1 MTQEEILEALKNAKW
16 NKSKEKGA
24 FGKERE
30 YTELLLFYDK
40 NNAYSVHGI
49 RYVDDDSTIVLTFTK
64 LVPKVKAYSSFDEQ
78 PYKEVE
84 TMKTMWYSELMEK
97 YGGIINAMKS
107 IE

>member
-1 MTQEEILEALKNAKW
+1 MTQEEILEAIKNAKW
-16 NKSKEKGA
+16 NQSKEKGA

-49 RYVDDDSTIVLTFTK
+49 RHNNDDMVLVFTK
-64 LVPKVKAYSSFDEQ
+64 LVPKVKAYSSFEEC

-84 TMKTMWYSELMEK
+84 NMKSMWFSELMEK
-97 YGGIINAMKS
+97 YGDIYTAMKS
-107 IE
+107 IGKN

>member
-1 MTQEEILEALKNAKW
+1 MTQEEILEAIKNAKW
-16 NKSKEKGA
+16 SQSKEKGA

-49 RYVDDDSTIVLTFTK
+49 RYVGDDSTIVLVFTK
-64 LVPKVKAYSSFDEQ
+64 LLPKLKAYTSFDEQ
-78 PYKEVE
+78 PYREVE
-84 TMKTMWYSELMEK
+84 TMKSMWYSELMEK

>member
-16 NKSKEKGA
+16 KP
-24 FGKERE
+24 GKVPSGKKCK
-30 YTELLLFYDK
+30 YTELLCFYDK
-40 NNAYSVHGI
+40 NSAYSIHGV
-49 RYVDDDSTIVLTFTK
+49 RYSDGIILPTFTK
-64 LVPKVKAYSSFDEQ
+64 LVPKVKSYSLSDEQ

-84 TMKTMWYSELMEK
+84 NMKSMWFSELMEK

>member
-16 NKSKEKGA
+16 NLDKG
-24 FGKERE
+24 KKCE

-40 NNAYSVHGI
+40 SSAYSIHGV
-49 RYVDDDSTIVLTFTK
+49 RYSDGIILPTFTK
-64 LVPKVKAYSSFDEQ
+64 LIPKVKSYSLSDEQ

-84 TMKTMWYSELMEK
+84 NMKTMWFSELMEK
-97 YGGIINAMKS
+97 YGGIFNAMKS

>member
-16 NKSKEKGA
+16 SLDKG
-24 FGKERE
+24 KKYE

-40 NNAYSVHGI
+40 SSAYSIHGV
-49 RYVDDDSTIVLTFTK
+49 RYSDGIILPTFTK
-64 LVPKVKAYSSFDEQ
+64 LIPKVKSYSLSDEQ

-84 TMKTMWYSELMEK
+84 NMKTMWFSELMEK
-97 YGGIINAMKS
+97 YGGIFNAMRS